1 MALTRKQLL
10 AGARATTLAAV
21 GLYEL
26 AERAGR
32 APTRPVV
39 LARPPEQ
46 HLLDGL
52 RVVVD
57 NDVKVTVPPLHH
69 ELLTFR
75 LHVAGSAELRDAQA
89 ALSNVLDGLDAEFAP
104 TPAGLGTTVGWGVP
118 YFDGH
123 VAGPARDHLPV
134 DVRASRAAGRPV
146 PVLLDA
152 IRFPS
157 DPDATIL
164 ERNDAVVLLR
174 SDIPAHITEAHHR
187 LVALDVW
194 RPTSFRR
201 GFVGGGFDGGE
212 SLPRQMA
219 VAAGVPGADLI
230 PPQAELFLG
239 FTSTQK
245 ASLGPGRI
253 ANIETLG
260 YSDGGRAGYFREGT
274 TMHVSHIFE
283 DLESWFLTFDHSQ
296 RAATVFG
303 PRRNVP
309 EGTLTVSEGPDDVAT
324 VAQNRSDARR
334 HSRIGHSPAIQ
345 VTSRL
350 ERDVTGS
357 DGTAYAKG
365 TAVPIRADFNT
376 LDNPFFWSSQP
387 QRDQVSP
394 EARAGLHFVVFNPT
408 SDDFHRNRLAMD
420 GVLPE
425 GPRLPLPPRDPG
437 QGFNS
442 VLTTT
447 HRQSF
452 LVPPRRHR
460 SFPLAEFVQRRP

>member
-1 MALTRKQLL
+1 MALTRKQFL
-10 AGARATTLAAV
+10 AGAGATTLAAV

-26 AERAGR
+26 AAQAGN

-39 LARPPEQ
+39 SARPPEQ

-52 RVVVD
+52 QVVVD
-57 NDVKVTVPPLHH
+57 NDVEVTVPPLHH
-69 ELLTFR
+69 ELMTFR
-75 LHVAGSAELRDAQA
+75 LHAGAGRAELRDAQA
-89 ALSNVLDGLDAEFAP
+89 ALARALDDLDAEFAP
-104 TPAGLGTTVGWGVP
+104 TPAGLGTTVGWGLP
-118 YFDGH
+118 YFNGP

-134 DVRASRAAGRPV
+134 DDRASRAAGRPV
-146 PVLLDA
+146 PVLLDS

-157 DPDATIL
+157 DPSSTIL
-164 ERNDAVVLLR
+164 EQNDAIVLLR
-174 SDIPAHITEAHHR
+174 SDVPDHIAEAHHR
-187 LVALDVW
+187 LAGLEVW

-212 SLPRQMA
+212 ALPHRMA
-219 VAAGVPGADLI
+219 VAAGVPGASLI
-230 PPQAELFLG
+230 PRQAELFLG

-253 ANIETLG
+253 ANIEALG
-260 YSDGGRAGYFREGT
+260 YSDGGRGGYFRQGT

-283 DLESWFLTFDHSQ
+283 DLESWFLTFDQPQ

-303 PRRNVP
+303 PTRHVP
-309 EGTLTVSEGPDDVAT
+309 DGTLTVRQGPEDVRT
-324 VAQNRSDARR
+324 VAQNRSDAHRY
-334 HSRIGHSPAIQ
+334 SRIGHSPAIQ
-345 VTSRL
+345 ATSRL
-350 ERDVTGS
+350 DRDVTGS
-357 DGTAYAKG
+357 DGTTYTKG

-376 LDNPFFWSSQP
+376 LDNPFFWSADP
-387 QRDQVSP
+387 DRDQISP

-420 GVLPE
+420 GVLP
-425 GPRLPLPPRDPG
+425 GGRRMPLSPRDPG

-452 LVPPRRHR
+452 LVPPRSRR
-460 SFPLAEFVQRRP
+460 SFPLAELV